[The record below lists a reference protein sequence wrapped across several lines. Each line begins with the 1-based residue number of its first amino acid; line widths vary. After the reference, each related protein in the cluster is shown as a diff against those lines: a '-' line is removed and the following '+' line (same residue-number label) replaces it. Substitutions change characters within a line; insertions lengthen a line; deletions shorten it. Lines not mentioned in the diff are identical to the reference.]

1 MPDLISL
8 QEWTPRSPDL
18 TLLDYLVC
26 DVLQEHVEHVYDRK
40 LEPFANLKDLQN
52 GIGDMARCRH
62 QTARIRKAML

>member
-8 QEWTPRSPDL
+8 QEWTPRSSDL

-26 DVLQEHVEHVYDRK
+26 DVLQEHVYDRK

-52 GIGDMARCRH
+52 GIGDMA
-62 QTARIRKAML
+62 